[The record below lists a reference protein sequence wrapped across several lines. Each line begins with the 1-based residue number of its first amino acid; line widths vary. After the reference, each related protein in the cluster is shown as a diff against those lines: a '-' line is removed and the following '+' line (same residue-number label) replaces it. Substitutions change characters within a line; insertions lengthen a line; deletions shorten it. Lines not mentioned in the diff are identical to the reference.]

1 MRYLAVLMMGLLTF
15 PAFALTRVNLYQ
27 AEVAVDPQQ
36 SNADAAARVRGMEE
50 VIVRATGSQ
59 DALKNDAVQKA
70 LRQSNQY
77 ITQISTQQEGA
88 QSVMRLQFSAQH
100 IRSLLSQAQLPF
112 WPESRSNLLVWL
124 VEEANYD
131 RNVSWEHADTPLLN
145 QMKARARVRGL
156 PLTVPVGDFDDVTG
170 VQVSDLWGGFINPI
184 SVASQRYPTDAVLV
198 VRAQGSELR
207 WTLFDQLANTMV
219 NQPKAPISGQAS
231 GEQAATEMIDEISD
245 YYARKSAVVVSSA
258 SSQSVLA
265 QFSPLDSAQDFF
277 VVENKLKR
285 LSSVA
290 SLDILKVQDTQV
302 TFNVHLLASV
312 EEFTNEVV
320 RMGSAVLMEM
330 PPEEPVS
337 ADNNSL
343 ENSSLENSTSEMPVD
358 PSNPNNAAAQ
368 PQPVQPKTL
377 YFSWQG

>member
-156 PLTVPVGDFDDVTG
+156 PLMVPVGDFDDVTG

-337 ADNNSL
+337 SGNT
-343 ENSSLENSTSEMPVD
+343 SLENSTSEMPVD

>member
-88 QSVMRLQFSAQH
+88 LSVMRLQFSAQH

-320 RMGSAVLMEM
+320 RMGQAVLMEM

>member
-131 RNVSWEHADTPLLN
+131 RSVSWEHADTPLLN

-184 SVASQRYPTDAVLV
+184 SIASQRYPTDAVLV

-219 NQPKAPISGQAS
+219 SQPKTPISGQAS
-231 GEQAATEMIDEISD
+231 GEQAVTEMIDEISD
-245 YYARKSAVVVSSA
+245 YYARKSAVVVSSE

-277 VVENKLKR
+277 VVENKLKG

-290 SLDILKVQDTQV
+290 SLDILKVQGTQV

-320 RMGSAVLMEM
+320 RMGQAVLMEM

-337 ADNNSL
+337 SDNRSL
-343 ENSSLENSTSEMPVD
+343 ENSSPENSTSEMPVD
-358 PSNPNNAAAQ
+358 LSNPNNAAAQ

>member
-27 AEVAVDPQQ
+27 AEVAIDPQQ
-36 SNADAAARVRGMEE
+36 NNADATARVRGMEE

-59 DALKNDAVQKA
+59 DSLKNDAVQKA
-70 LRQSNQY
+70 LRQNNQY
-77 ITQISTQQEGA
+77 ITQISTQQQGT
-88 QSVMRLQFSAQH
+88 QSVLRLQFSAPH
-100 IRSLLSQAQLPF
+100 IRSLLTQAQLPF

-131 RNVSWEHADTPLLN
+131 RSISWEHADTPVLK
-145 QMKARARVRGL
+145 QMKNRARVRGL

-184 SVASQRYPTDAVLV
+184 SAASQRYPTDAVLV
-198 VRAQGSELR
+198 VRVQGSDVR
-207 WTLFDQLANTMV
+207 WTLFDQAANSMV
-219 NQPKAPISGQAS
+219 DQPKSPISGQAS
-231 GEQAATEMIDEISD
+231 GEQAASEMIDEISD
-245 YYARKSAVVVSSA
+245 YYASKSAVVVSSE

-265 QFSPLDSAQDFF
+265 QFGPLDSAQDFF

-290 SLDILKVQDTQV
+290 SLDILKIQGTEV
-302 TFNVHLLASV
+302 TFKVHLLASV
-312 EEFTNEVV
+312 DEFANEVV
-320 RMGSAVLMEM
+320 RMGQVVRMEA
-330 PPEEPVS
+330 PQDDVS
-337 ADNNSL
+337 ATDNL
-343 ENSSLENSTSEMPVD
+343 TSETPTEGSLNENQEPAV
-358 PSNPNNAAAQ
+358 A
-368 PQPVQPKTL
+368 PQPASSTTL

>member
-1 MRYLAVLMMGLLTF
+1 MRYLAVLIMGLLTF

-343 ENSSLENSTSEMPVD
+343 ENSTSEMPVD

>member
-36 SNADAAARVRGMEE
+36 SNADTAARVRGMEE

-343 ENSSLENSTSEMPVD
+343 ENSTSEMPVD

>member
-36 SNADAAARVRGMEE
+36 SNADTAARVRGMEE

-131 RNVSWEHADTPLLN
+131 RSVSWEHADTPLLN

-312 EEFTNEVV
+312 EEFTNEVL

-337 ADNNSL
+337 SGNT
-343 ENSSLENSTSEMPVD
+343 SLENSTSEMPAD
-358 PSNPNNAAAQ
+358 MSNPNNATAQ
-368 PQPVQPKTL
+368 QQPVQPKTL
-377 YFSWQG
+377 HFSWQG

>member
-131 RNVSWEHADTPLLN
+131 RSVSWEHADTPLLN

-184 SVASQRYPTDAVLV
+184 SIASQRYPTDAVLV

-219 NQPKAPISGQAS
+219 SQPKTPISGQAS
-231 GEQAATEMIDEISD
+231 GEQAVTEMIDEISD
-245 YYARKSAVVVSSA
+245 YYARKSAVVVSSE

-277 VVENKLKR
+277 VVENKLKG

-290 SLDILKVQDTQV
+290 SLDILKVQGTQV
-302 TFNVHLLASV
+302 IFNVHLLASV

-320 RMGSAVLMEM
+320 RMGQAVLMEM

-337 ADNNSL
+337 SDNRSL
-343 ENSSLENSTSEMPVD
+343 ENSSPENSTSEMPVD
-358 PSNPNNAAAQ
+358 LSNPNNAAAQ

>member
-88 QSVMRLQFSAQH
+88 KSVMRLQFSAQH

-337 ADNNSL
+337 SGNT
-343 ENSSLENSTSEMPVD
+343 SLENSTSEMPVD

>member
-36 SNADAAARVRGMEE
+36 SNADTAARVRGMEE

-131 RNVSWEHADTPLLN
+131 RSVSWEHADTPLLN

-312 EEFTNEVV
+312 EEFTNEVL

-337 ADNNSL
+337 SGNNSL
-343 ENSSLENSTSEMPVD
+343 ENSASEMPVD
-358 PSNPNNAAAQ
+358 PSNPNNATAQ

>member
-131 RNVSWEHADTPLLN
+131 RSVSWEHADTPLLN

-312 EEFTNEVV
+312 EEFTNEVL
-320 RMGSAVLMEM
+320 RMGQAVLMEM

>member
-131 RNVSWEHADTPLLN
+131 RSVSWEHADTPLLN

-312 EEFTNEVV
+312 EEFTNEVL
-320 RMGSAVLMEM
+320 RMGQAVLMEM

-337 ADNNSL
+337 ADNN
-343 ENSSLENSTSEMPVD
+343 SLENSTSEMPVD

>member
-290 SLDILKVQDTQV
+290 SLDILKVQGTQV

-320 RMGSAVLMEM
+320 RMGQAVLMEM

-337 ADNNSL
+337 SGNT
-343 ENSSLENSTSEMPVD
+343 SLENSTSEMPAD
-358 PSNPNNAAAQ
+358 MSNPNNATAQ

>member
-131 RNVSWEHADTPLLN
+131 RSVSWEHADTPLLN

-184 SVASQRYPTDAVLV
+184 SIASQRYPTDAVLV

-207 WTLFDQLANTMV
+207 WTLFDQLANAMV
-219 NQPKAPISGQAS
+219 SQPKAPISGQAS
-231 GEQAATEMIDEISD
+231 GEQAVTEMIDEISD
-245 YYARKSAVVVSSA
+245 YYARKSAVVVSSE

-290 SLDILKVQDTQV
+290 SLDILKVQGTQV

-320 RMGSAVLMEM
+320 RMGQAVLMEM

-337 ADNNSL
+337 ADNNLL
-343 ENSSLENSTSEMPVD
+343 ENSSLENSASEMPVD

>member
-77 ITQISTQQEGA
+77 ITQISTQQEGT

-131 RNVSWEHADTPLLN
+131 RSVSWEHADTPLLN

-184 SVASQRYPTDAVLV
+184 SIASQRYPTDAVLV

-219 NQPKAPISGQAS
+219 SQQKTPISGQAS
-231 GEQAATEMIDEISD
+231 GEQAVTEMIDEISD
-245 YYARKSAVVVSSA
+245 YYARKSAVVVSSE

-277 VVENKLKR
+277 VVENKLKG

-290 SLDILKVQDTQV
+290 SLDILKVQGTQV

-320 RMGSAVLMEM
+320 RMGQAVLMEM

-337 ADNNSL
+337 ADNRSL
-343 ENSSLENSTSEMPVD
+343 ENSSPENSTSEMPVD
-358 PSNPNNAAAQ
+358 LSNPNNAAAQ

>member
-50 VIVRATGSQ
+50 VIVRATGSR

-77 ITQISTQQEGA
+77 ITQISTQQEGV

-131 RNVSWEHADTPLLN
+131 RSVSWEHADTPLLN

-184 SVASQRYPTDAVLV
+184 SIASQRYPTDAVLV

-219 NQPKAPISGQAS
+219 SQPKTPISGQAS
-231 GEQAATEMIDEISD
+231 GEQAVTEMIDEISD
-245 YYARKSAVVVSSA
+245 YYARKSAVVVSSE

-277 VVENKLKR
+277 VVENKLKG

-290 SLDILKVQDTQV
+290 SLDILKVQGTQV

-320 RMGSAVLMEM
+320 RMGQAVLMEM

-358 PSNPNNAAAQ
+358 PSNPNNASTQ

>member
-27 AEVAVDPQQ
+27 AEVAIDPQQ
-36 SNADAAARVRGMEE
+36 NNADATARVRGMEE

-59 DALKNDAVQKA
+59 DSLKNDAVQKA
-70 LRQSNQY
+70 LRQNNQY
-77 ITQISTQQEGA
+77 ITQISTQQQGT
-88 QSVMRLQFSAQH
+88 QSVLRLQFSAPH
-100 IRSLLSQAQLPF
+100 IRSLLTQAQLPF

-131 RNVSWEHADTPLLN
+131 RSISWEHADTPVLS
-145 QMKARARVRGL
+145 QMKNRARVRGL

-184 SVASQRYPTDAVLV
+184 STASQRYPTDAVLV
-198 VRAQGSELR
+198 VRVQGSDVR
-207 WTLFDQLANTMV
+207 WTLFDQAANTMV
-219 NQPKAPISGQAS
+219 AQPKSPISGQAS
-231 GEQAATEMIDEISD
+231 GEQAASEMIDEISD
-245 YYARKSAVVVSSA
+245 YYASKSAVVVSSE

-265 QFSPLDSAQDFF
+265 KFGPLDSAQDFF

-290 SLDILKVQDTQV
+290 SLDILKIQGTEV
-302 TFNVHLLASV
+302 TFKVHLLASV
-312 EEFTNEVV
+312 DEFANEVV
-320 RMGSAVLMEM
+320 RMGQVVRMEA
-330 PPEEPVS
+330 PQDDVS
-337 ADNNSL
+337 ATDNL
-343 ENSSLENSTSEMPVD
+343 TSETPTEGSLNENQEPAV
-358 PSNPNNAAAQ
+358 A
-368 PQPVQPKTL
+368 PQPASSTTL

>member
-302 TFNVHLLASV
+302 TFNVHLLASM
-312 EEFTNEVV
+312 EEFTNEVL
-320 RMGSAVLMEM
+320 RMGQAVLMEM

>member
-131 RNVSWEHADTPLLN
+131 RSVSWEHADTPLLN
-145 QMKARARVRGL
+145 QMKVRARIRGL
-156 PLTVPVGDFDDVTG
+156 PLTVPVGDFDDVAG

-184 SVASQRYPTDAVLV
+184 SIASQRYPTDAVLV

-219 NQPKAPISGQAS
+219 SQPKAPISGQAS
-231 GEQAATEMIDEISD
+231 GEQAVTEMIDEISD
-245 YYARKSAVVVSSA
+245 YYARKSAVVVSSE

-290 SLDILKVQDTQV
+290 SLDILKVQGTQV

-320 RMGSAVLMEM
+320 RMGQAVLMEM

-337 ADNNSL
+337 ADNNLL
-343 ENSSLENSTSEMPVD
+343 ENSSLENSVR
-358 PSNPNNAAAQ
+358 NA
-368 PQPVQPKTL
+368 
-377 YFSWQG
+377 

>member
-27 AEVAVDPQQ
+27 AEVAIDPQQ
-36 SNADAAARVRGMEE
+36 NNADATARVRGMEE

-59 DALKNDAVQKA
+59 DSLKNDAVQKA
-70 LRQSNQY
+70 LRQNNQY
-77 ITQISTQQEGA
+77 ITQISTQQQGT
-88 QSVMRLQFSAQH
+88 QSVLRLQFSAPH
-100 IRSLLSQAQLPF
+100 IRSLLTQAQLPF

-131 RNVSWEHADTPLLN
+131 RSISWEHADTPVLK
-145 QMKARARVRGL
+145 QMKNRARVRGL

-184 SVASQRYPTDAVLV
+184 SAASQRYPTDAVLV
-198 VRAQGSELR
+198 VRVQGSDVR
-207 WTLFDQLANTMV
+207 WTLFDQAANSMV
-219 NQPKAPISGQAS
+219 DQPKSPISGQAS
-231 GEQAATEMIDEISD
+231 GEQAASEMIDEISD
-245 YYARKSAVVVSSA
+245 YYASKSAVVVSSE

-265 QFSPLDSAQDFF
+265 QFGPLDSAQDFF

-290 SLDILKVQDTQV
+290 SLDILKIQGTEV
-302 TFNVHLLASV
+302 TFKVHLLASV
-312 EEFTNEVV
+312 DEFANEVV
-320 RMGSAVLMEM
+320 RMGQVVRMEAPQDDVSATDNFTSEAPTEGSLNENQESAV
-330 PPEEPVS
+330 
-337 ADNNSL
+337 A
-343 ENSSLENSTSEMPVD
+343 
-358 PSNPNNAAAQ
+358 
-368 PQPVQPKTL
+368 PQPALSTTL

>member
-131 RNVSWEHADTPLLN
+131 RSVSWEHADTLLLN

-184 SVASQRYPTDAVLV
+184 SIASQRYPTDAVLV

-219 NQPKAPISGQAS
+219 SQPTAPISGQAS
-231 GEQAATEMIDEISD
+231 GEQAVTEMIDEISD
-245 YYARKSAVVVSSA
+245 YYARKSAVVVSSE

-290 SLDILKVQDTQV
+290 SLDILKVQGTQV

-320 RMGSAVLMEM
+320 RMGQAVLMEM

-337 ADNNSL
+337 ADNNLLENNLL
-343 ENSSLENSTSEMPVD
+343 ENSASEMPVD
-358 PSNPNNAAAQ
+358 PSNPNNASTQ
-368 PQPVQPKTL
+368 RQPVQPKTL

>member
-27 AEVAVDPQQ
+27 AEVAIDPQQ
-36 SNADAAARVRGMEE
+36 NNADATARVRGMEE

-59 DALKNDAVQKA
+59 DSLKNDAVQKA
-70 LRQSNQY
+70 LRQNNQY
-77 ITQISTQQEGA
+77 ITQISTQQQGT
-88 QSVMRLQFSAQH
+88 QSVLRLQFSAPH
-100 IRSLLSQAQLPF
+100 IRSLLTQAQLPF

-131 RNVSWEHADTPLLN
+131 RSISWEHADTPVLS
-145 QMKARARVRGL
+145 QMKNRARVRGL

-184 SVASQRYPTDAVLV
+184 SAASQRYPTDAVLV
-198 VRAQGSELR
+198 VRVQGSDVR
-207 WTLFDQLANTMV
+207 WTLFDQAANTMV
-219 NQPKAPISGQAS
+219 AQPKSPISGQAS
-231 GEQAATEMIDEISD
+231 GEQAASEMIDEISD
-245 YYARKSAVVVSSA
+245 YYASKSAVVVSSE

-265 QFSPLDSAQDFF
+265 QFGPLDSAQDFF

-290 SLDILKVQDTQV
+290 SLDILKIQGTEV
-302 TFNVHLLASV
+302 TFKVHLLASV
-312 EEFTNEVV
+312 DEFANEVV
-320 RMGSAVLMEM
+320 RMGQVVRMEA
-330 PPEEPVS
+330 PQDDVS
-337 ADNNSL
+337 ATDNLTSDTPTEGSL
-343 ENSSLENSTSEMPVD
+343 NENQEPAV
-358 PSNPNNAAAQ
+358 A
-368 PQPVQPKTL
+368 PQPASSTTL

>member
-343 ENSSLENSTSEMPVD
+343 ENSTSEMPVD

>member
-131 RNVSWEHADTPLLN
+131 RSVSWEHADTPLLN

-184 SVASQRYPTDAVLV
+184 SIASQRYPTDAVLV

-219 NQPKAPISGQAS
+219 GQPKAPISGQAS
-231 GEQAATEMIDEISD
+231 GEQAVTEMIDEISD
-245 YYARKSAVVVSSA
+245 YYARKSAVVVSSE

-290 SLDILKVQDTQV
+290 SLDILKVQGTQV

-320 RMGSAVLMEM
+320 RMGQAVLMEM

-337 ADNNSL
+337 ADNNLLENNSL
-343 ENSSLENSTSEMPVD
+343 ENSASEMPVD

>member
-131 RNVSWEHADTPLLN
+131 RSVSWEHADTPLLN

-184 SVASQRYPTDAVLV
+184 SIASQRYPTDAVLV

-245 YYARKSAVVVSSA
+245 YYARKSAVVVSSE

-290 SLDILKVQDTQV
+290 SLDILKVQGTQV

-320 RMGSAVLMEM
+320 RMGQAVLMEM

-337 ADNNSL
+337 ADNNLL
-343 ENSSLENSTSEMPVD
+343 ENSSLENSASEMPVD

>member
-337 ADNNSL
+337 SGNT
-343 ENSSLENSTSEMPVD
+343 SLENSTSEMPAD
-358 PSNPNNAAAQ
+358 MSNPNNAAAQ

>member
-312 EEFTNEVV
+312 EEFTNEVL
-320 RMGSAVLMEM
+320 RMGQAVLMEM

-343 ENSSLENSTSEMPVD
+343 ENSTSEMPVD
-358 PSNPNNAAAQ
+358 PSNPNNASTQ

>member
-231 GEQAATEMIDEISD
+231 SEQAATEMIDEISD

-302 TFNVHLLASV
+302 TFNVHLLASM
-312 EEFTNEVV
+312 EEFTNEVL
-320 RMGSAVLMEM
+320 RMGQAVLMEM

>member
-59 DALKNDAVQKA
+59 DALKNGAVQKA

-131 RNVSWEHADTPLLN
+131 RSVSWEHADTPLLN

-184 SVASQRYPTDAVLV
+184 SIASQRYPTDAVLV

-219 NQPKAPISGQAS
+219 SQPKVPISGQAS
-231 GEQAATEMIDEISD
+231 GEQAVTEMIDEISD
-245 YYARKSAVVVSSA
+245 YYARKSAVVVSSE

-290 SLDILKVQDTQV
+290 SLDILKVQGTQV

-320 RMGSAVLMEM
+320 RMGQAVLMEM

-343 ENSSLENSTSEMPVD
+343 ENSASEMPVD
-358 PSNPNNAAAQ
+358 PSNPNNAAAL